1 MNEYKH
7 RNQRNGMN
15 FKHEIIKIK
24 KRNTRADAD
33 KAWERSFFRCVLT
46 SLIAYGFVAYLFKVL
61 NVVEFWKE
69 AVIPGVAF
77 FLIQVLLFILKR
89 AWLKLVYYKVRNKYK
104 TAYNNRNGYNKSD
117 DEE

>member
-1 MNEYKH
+1 MNEYKN

-46 SLIAYGFVAYLFKVL
+46 SLIAYGFIAYFV
-61 NVVEFWKE
+61 
-69 AVIPGVAF
+69 
-77 FLIQVLLFILKR
+77 IQVVLFIIKR
-89 AWLKLVYYKVRNKYK
+89 IWLKLVYYRIRNKYK
-104 TAYNNRNGYNKSD
+104 NKYKKNYYEKKENN
-117 DEE
+117 E

>member
-1 MNEYKH
+1 MNEYKN

-46 SLIAYGFVAYLFKVL
+46 SLIAYGFIAYLLKIV
-61 NVVEFWKE
+61 NVPEFFN
-69 AVIPGVAF
+69 AAIIPAIAYFV
-77 FLIQVLLFILKR
+77 IQVVLFIIKR
-89 AWLKLVYYKVRNKYK
+89 IWLKLVYYRIRNKYK
-104 TAYNNRNGYNKSD
+104 NKYKKNYYEKKENN
-117 DEE
+117 E